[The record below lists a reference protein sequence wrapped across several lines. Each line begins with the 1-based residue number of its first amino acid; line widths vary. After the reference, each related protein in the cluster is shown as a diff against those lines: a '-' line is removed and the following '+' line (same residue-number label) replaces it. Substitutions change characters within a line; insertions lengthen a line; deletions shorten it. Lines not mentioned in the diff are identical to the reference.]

1 MDQLLQKIK
10 AIIASL
16 NEKGIPTPIM
26 RDMVTNKPS
35 ITYTMML
42 VSFVLTVL
50 ASFKLGE
57 DKLGLNFDQ
66 CLQLL
71 SYVGIGYVGR
81 KFQKGSLTVEGKD
94 NTENENTKQN

>member
-1 MDQLLQKIK
+1 MEKLIEKIK
-10 AIIASL
+10 NTIKVM

-35 ITYTMML
+35 ITYTMLL
-42 VSFVLTVL
+42 VSFVITVL
-50 ASFKLGE
+50 SSFKLGAE
-57 DKLGLNFDQ
+57 TLGINFDR

-81 KFQKGSLTVEGKD
+81 KFQKGDLVVEAKEEKKD
-94 NTENENTKQN
+94 E